1 MSRFRLDASVS
12 RVGGLRAAF
21 DFSALHFRYASS
33 YINLKAHMWAYTAGS
48 YRGDGNG

>member
-21 DFSALHFRYASS
+21 FRYASS